1 MRSCIGVGKIISI
14 LLIMVGIM
22 FNVSRRSTLLAAQQK
37 ITLPAGT
44 RLVVMPNSTLNSGKN
59 KTGDRISVALAAD
72 LSVNGAVV
80 ARRGDKIFGKV
91 IEAKKA
97 GRVLRKP
104 SLEIELTDIVAN
116 GQMVAIKTHPFGIEG
131 EGSGEV
137 KKIARRA
144 TVGGLIGGADIAK
157 RMVKTGTAIAVITP
171 GKQIQI
177 HQGALMEFYLA
188 EAATLPALSAAL
200 TLDRARAA
208 NMYLQGK
215 GANLKATTRYQWI
228 SELVIRKDG
237 EVKSSQRLL
246 VQFDASGKPVMQ
258 PIGAEPQKKK
268 RGLRGRV
275 QKKIKK
281 KMEELGDAIRELLK
295 PYALTNPETVQAFFQ
310 RAAACAASG
319 ELQGTVQL
327 ADIAVINP
335 NDWVALW
342 LDDGTY
348 QPRKLLVK
356 TFLGE
361 DAIQVEVDYQAL
373 GDGLLYAARTE
384 IFLPGKELT
393 ATLLNSDYQKN

>member
-1 MRSCIGVGKIISI
+1 MTRCMGAGKTISI
-14 LLIMVGIM
+14 LLMMVGLI
-22 FNVSRRSTLLAAQQK
+22 FNVSRHSTILAAQEK

-97 GRVLRKP
+97 GRVVRKP

-144 TVGGLIGGADIAK
+144 TIGGLIGGADIAR

-188 EAATLPALSAAL
+188 EAATLPALSAAV
-200 TLDRARAA
+200 TLDRVRAA

-215 GANLKATTRYQWI
+215 GANLKATTQYQWI

-275 QKKIKK
+275 QKRIKK

-295 PYALTNPETVQAFFQ
+295 PYALTNPETVRAFFQ
-310 RAAACAASG
+310 RAAVCAASG

-342 LDDGTY
+342 LDEKTY

-361 DAIQVEVDYQAL
+361 DAIQVEVDYEAL
-373 GDGLLYAARTE
+373 NDGLLYAARTE

-393 ATLLNSDYQKN
+393 GTLMNSDYQKN

>member
-1 MRSCIGVGKIISI
+1 MRRCIGAGKTISI
-14 LLIMVGIM
+14 LLIMVAIM
-22 FNVSRRSTLLAAQQK
+22 FNVSRRSTVLAAQEK
-37 ITLPAGT
+37 ITLAAGT

-97 GRVLRKP
+97 GRVVRKP

-188 EAATLPALSAAL
+188 EAATLPALSAAV

-237 EVKSSQRLL
+237 EVKSSQRSL

-258 PIGAEPQKKK
+258 SIGAEPQKKK

-275 QKKIKK
+275 QKKMKK

-310 RAAACAASG
+310 RAAVCAASG

-342 LDDGTY
+342 IDDGTY

-373 GDGLLYAARTE
+373 NDGLLYAARTE

-393 ATLLNSDYQKN
+393 GTLMNSDYQKN

>member
-1 MRSCIGVGKIISI
+1 MKSCIGAGNTISI

-22 FNVSRRSTLLAAQQK
+22 FNVSRGSTVLAAQEK
-37 ITLPAGT
+37 ITLAAGT

-97 GRVLRKP
+97 GRVVRKP

-144 TVGGLIGGADIAK
+144 TIGGLIGGADIAK

-188 EAATLPALSAAL
+188 EAATLPALSAAV
-200 TLDRARAA
+200 TLDRTRAA

-228 SELVIRKDG
+228 SELIIRKDG
-237 EVKSSQRLL
+237 EVKSSQRSL
-246 VQFDASGKPVMQ
+246 VQFDAAGKPVMQ
-258 PIGAEPQKKK
+258 PIGAPAKKK

-275 QKKIKK
+275 QKRIKK

-295 PYALTNPETVQAFFQ
+295 PYALTNPETVRAFFQ
-310 RAAACAASG
+310 RAAVCAASG

-342 LDDGTY
+342 LDEKTY

-373 GDGLLYAARTE
+373 NDGLLYAARTE

-393 ATLLNSDYQKN
+393 GTLMNSDYQKN